1 MAVYRSDQAQIT
13 FAAEA
18 AQGGD
23 MERVGVGVS
32 GSNSYLYAD
41 VVAGSASITVANTT
55 SYRVGDFVRLGTTGQ
70 VTNSEMRRVEYI
82 DAGSPGV
89 LHFDRPLAFNHSATG
104 SNNNSVMAV
113 NTSVSAVPTVGR
125 KYITFLPG
133 VYETVDVPDLE
144 TAIEPRY
151 FLGTQSRRNFYQAF
165 KGQQTFTGAIADM
178 VLLNGWPL
186 RFPIGSVVTVPSAT
200 TGSAVS
206 VSAALNKGDVFI
218 AQDLTAILGVGDYV
232 AIEFVGSPDSSTK
245 MEVRRVATISSSATE
260 LDYPLMFS
268 HAASINVKKVDT
280 SGYYTHYLIEEV
292 DLDTISMHVH
302 MRDSGETAANDFDR
316 RYVGGMVGSMTLTAE
331 EGGLLTCGWDGIPF
345 MDMMHNQI
353 KHTGYAGDY
362 GNAQYSSS
370 SASDI
375 PRFALMQKIT
385 VDDVNKLPGHASAVT
400 LDTVANT
407 LDITDINKDGTR
419 DFGAE
424 PYYFSRGSIKFMGQ
438 EFAKI
443 RSFSLTV
450 GNNEEPR
457 YYVGQRFGTHR
468 GPHEIREQQREYTLA
483 ATVVLPDS
491 AAQTSTSLVAGTALF
506 KELLLEGDY
515 GTETNPNMKG
525 FQVSIEFTR
534 GANDKINIDIPGRE
548 AGGALGT
555 PGTPSTPAKGGNSQ
569 GVFIR
574 TAPHTL
580 SGDNP
585 LQVEVDMLV
594 RNLNIAI
601 TDSIPVYP

>member
-23 MERVGVGVS
+23 MERLAGAS
-32 GSNSYLYAD
+32 HASSNSTLSVDAS
-41 VVAGSASITVANTT
+41 AGDSSITVASATT
-55 SYRVGDFVRLGTTGQ
+55 YRVGDFIRLGTTGQ
-70 VTNSEMRRVEYI
+70 ATNSEMRRVEFI
-82 DAGSPGV
+82 NGAV
-89 LHFDRPLAFNHSATG
+89 LHLDRPLAFAHSATG
-104 SNNNSVMAV
+104 SNNNTVMSVDG
-113 NTSVSAVPTVGR
+113 TVSAVPTVGR

-200 TGSAVS
+200 TGSAVA
-206 VSAALNKGDVFI
+206 VSATASKGDVFFT
-218 AQDLTAILGVGDYV
+218 QDLTSILSVGDFISV
-232 AIEFVGSPDSSTK
+232 GFVSSPDSSTP
-245 MEVRRVATISSSATE
+245 MEVRRVATISSSACE
-260 LDYPLMFS
+260 LDYPLMFDHPGPFS
-268 HAASINVKKVDT
+268 VKKVDT

-302 MRDSGETAANDFDR
+302 MRDSGETVANDFDR

-345 MDMMHNQI
+345 MDMVHNQL
-353 KHTGYAGDY
+353 KHTGYSGSY
-362 GNAQYSSS
+362 GSAQYTSSD
-370 SASDI
+370 ASDI

-385 VDDVNKLPGHASAVT
+385 VDDVNKLPGHASNVT
-400 LDTVANT
+400 IDTVANT
-407 LDITDINKDGTR
+407 LDVTDINKDGTR
-419 DFGAE
+419 DFGSE

-457 YYVGQRFGTHR
+457 YYVAQRFGRHR
-468 GPHEIREQQREYTLA
+468 GPNEIREQQREYTLA

-491 AAQTSTSLVAGTALF
+491 AAATSNSLTAGTALF

-515 GTETNPNMKG
+515 GTDTNPNMKG
-525 FQVSIEFTR
+525 FQVSLEFIR
-534 GANDKINIDIPGRE
+534 GTNDKINIDIPGRD

-555 PGTPSTPAKGGNSQ
+555 PGTPSTPAEGGNNQ

-574 TAPHTL
+574 TAPHTI

-585 LQVEVDMLV
+585 LQVELDMLV